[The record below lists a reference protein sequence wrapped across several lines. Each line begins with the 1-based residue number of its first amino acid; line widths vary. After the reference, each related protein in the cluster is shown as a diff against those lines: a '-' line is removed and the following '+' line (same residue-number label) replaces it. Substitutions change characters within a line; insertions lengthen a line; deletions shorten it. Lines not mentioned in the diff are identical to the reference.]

1 MSVHLQIA
9 DQIKKHRQAQ
19 KQFQQMDQKRE
30 AAIEK
35 AVSEAKQGKPFTT
48 TAINRITEE
57 INQLAKLYQLPTRKL
72 VTVEMIKTYALRM
85 QK

>member
-35 AVSEAKQGKPFTT
+35 AVSEARQAFH
-48 TAINRITEE
+48 NHSH
-57 INQLAKLYQLPTRKL
+57 
-72 VTVEMIKTYALRM
+72 
-85 QK
+85 